1 VTAAT
6 TLSAALVYA
15 GRLAEAESLGEDYA
29 KRCAS
34 AGLSRGEGALLCN
47 AAAAAHQRGARD
59 RAAERAARVR
69 AGWSQHRD
77 PSVLASITLLEAR
90 LAVEGGDI
98 PAARPLLDEALSL
111 VQAVGQANLE
121 DEARAVLLD
130 LAVHAADRAEA
141 ARALSADAHGGP
153 LDPFPAALAR
163 WLWLTG
169 DIGAALR
176 ATDAP
181 RRGFADRLLRAERGR
196 LLLIAGRREEAGRVA
211 DALLRD
217 ALEDGMDELAA
228 FARLVAG
235 AASAA
240 GDAAVAAPLAL
251 AARSRWA
258 HLYLGALHLDAIRR
272 QARGEAVGAVLRQ
285 LRDRARPLG
294 HRLYEALAREDGW

>member
-1 VTAAT
+1 
-6 TLSAALVYA
+6 
-15 GRLAEAESLGEDYA
+15 
-29 KRCAS
+29 
-34 AGLSRGEGALLCN
+34 
-47 AAAAAHQRGARD
+47 
-59 RAAERAARVR
+59 
-69 AGWSQHRD
+69 
-77 PSVLASITLLEAR
+77 
-90 LAVEGGDI
+90 
-98 PAARPLLDEALSL
+98 LLDEAMSL
-111 VQAVGQANLE
+111 VQAVGQPNLD

-130 LAVHAADRAEA
+130 LAVHSADRAEA
-141 ARALSADAHGGP
+141 ARALSADGHGGP

-176 ATDAP
+176 ATEAP

-196 LLLIAGRREEAGRVA
+196 LLLVAGRRDDAGRVA
-211 DALLRD
+211 ESLLRD
-217 ALEDGMDELAA
+217 AQADGMDELAA

-235 AASAA
+235 AAAA
-240 GDAAVAAPLAL
+240 APDTAVAAPLAL

-285 LRDRARPLG
+285 LRDRSRPLG